1 MKKPSPLYRL
11 WGCLA
16 TVALVV
22 AGAYGGVFAIGY
34 AWWGPGFL
42 SAIDAR
48 RAPDML
54 RDAPRVTIYDS
65 VIIDEGNGVAFR
77 RSLWSIV
84 RASIVAGLIAA
95 LVALLVRRRRGFVLA
110 MAIPVALL
118 WFGIASHLSP
128 AIHITRGMPGE
139 VVAMPF
145 ERGGGRSG
153 TKQTTAWM
161 TGYDIVLR
169 TRNRNTRLVRLPYN
183 EARDAEVW
191 RAIVEAKLRRA
202 ADR

>member
-1 MKKPSPLYRL
+1 MKKPSALYRL

-16 TVALVV
+16 TVALVA

-42 SAIDAR
+42 SAMDAR
-48 RAPDML
+48 RAPDLL

-65 VIIDEGNGVAFR
+65 VIVDARGGVTFR

-84 RASIVAGLIAA
+84 RASLVAGFIAA
-95 LVALLVRRRRGFVLA
+95 LAALVVRRSRGFVLA
-110 MAIPVALL
+110 VAIPVALL
-118 WFGIASHLSP
+118 WFAIASHFSP
-128 AIHITRGMPGE
+128 AIHIARGMPGE
-139 VVAMPF
+139 VVAIPF

-169 TRNRNTRLVRLPYN
+169 TRQRTTRLIRLPYN
-183 EARDAEVW
+183 EAPDAEVW
-191 RAIVEAKLRRA
+191 RSIVEAKLRRA
-202 ADR
+202 GDR